1 MVWMPAFALVAV
13 AAYAVDSSLEDDS
26 LLQVR
31 QDMREDMGSR
41 FGCCTMEKKSPQ
53 RTNCCN
59 HLNKKCMIA
68 GDAKTVCDN
77 LFKECVTDP
86 LCDASRGQGLP
97 LLQGERAAKHVA
109 KQEVALSSRDLH
121 RAKTLRPRD
130 AYRGDDQVPSALVLN
145 GHLRQYSNT
154 GLVLHDCDAFSS
166 VDLHAI
172 LQELKTRESAELLEI
187 YEARGSK
194 VDPRHIDDDQVEF
207 VELLN
212 ISETEG
218 HDNIAAVRDALCQD
232 AVLAFVHYLPEQ
244 QRSDWIKGGAV
255 LPYLPTLRHDLSA
268 LDVSVADNYKSAVT
282 CQDCHKD

>member
-1 MVWMPAFALVAV
+1 MVRMPAFALVAV

-41 FGCCTMEKKSPQ
+41 FGCCFLEMDSQ
-53 RTNCCN
+53 LRTDCCN
-59 HLNKKCMIA
+59 DLNDQCMDD
-68 GDAKTVCDN
+68 GDAEKTCDK
-77 LFKECVTDP
+77 LFQECVTDRQCDP
-86 LCDASRGQGLP
+86 LHGHG

-109 KQEVALSSRDLH
+109 KQQVALSSRDLH

-130 AYRGDDQVPSALVLN
+130 AYRGDDQVSSALVLN

-166 VDLHAI
+166 VDLHAM

-187 YEARGSK
+187 YQARGRK
-194 VDPRHIDDDQVEF
+194 VDPRHVDDDQVEF
-207 VELLN
+207 VKLLN

-218 HDNIAAVRDALCQD
+218 HDNIAAVRDALCHD

-255 LPYLPTLRHDLSA
+255 LPYLPVLPHDLSA
-268 LDVSVADNYKSAVT
+268 LDVSVADKYKRSTA
-282 CQDCHKD
+282 CAACHV